1 MDLMLETSLLT
12 LGTVF
17 SCVLGAVV
25 LFRNPTKRTHR
36 LFAVLAVNLALW
48 ALGVAIIIH
57 CKTDAGARFW
67 IKATFIVASFLPATV
82 YHFSSL
88 FPHQRFEGLRL
99 LVALLYVSAGA
110 QIVGTFTPY
119 YVYNVSILPNAP
131 PQVAYG
137 PVFSFFS
144 VMVVTSMLAS
154 FSNLFRKLR
163 QARGVERRQVEHML
177 LGIVLCMASATVTNV
192 LAPVL
197 NVRNTEVYGPIFT
210 LLMMSVVAYAM
221 IRYHL
226 LDIWVLVSRT
236 TIYAAVTTFVFA
248 TFLGTISLVHWLFSS
263 RTTPSILVTTLLA
276 ALVIALVLQPLKER
290 LQLLV
295 DRTILKRRYDVNA
308 LCAKITQ
315 HAAQFM
321 PLRQLLDMV
330 ARDIRVTIGAAQVRV
345 WVVNENDPS
354 KITMAYSSAPGDE
367 PTETHGQAALLQY
380 MRTHPDPLVLKKLL
394 HERPTDQRV
403 RIAQHLAELDAYL
416 CLPLRASSRV
426 VGILALA
433 EKNSGDIYS
442 ADDLVVFTT
451 IASPLGTAI
460 ENARLYLKLEQVNLH
475 LERILSSMRGGV
487 VAVDDQGR
495 ITTINAAGTQML
507 GDVEVGQHL
516 DRLQA
521 EVSGVLRQTLLDGRG
536 VGEFETTITGPAQE
550 KVPVVISSSC
560 LEMAGGDSCGALAM
574 INDLTQLKRLEQN
587 VQRADRLS
595 SIGTLAAGMAHE
607 VKNPLVSIKTFTQL
621 LLGRFEDAD
630 FRKTFAEVV
639 PHEVERI
646 DMIVSRLLDF
656 ARPRPVCFA
665 PHDLRKIIEQ
675 VLMLVDN
682 HIRKERIEV
691 RTEFPSREIA
701 VYGDEQQLHQ
711 VFLNL
716 FLNALDALKET
727 RGGELTVRAYYD
739 RIHLRHRGIAPFLET
754 DCVRVAVTD
763 TGCGI
768 PAEHMDQLFTPFF
781 TTKIEGC
788 GLGLSVVHGIVM
800 EHGGEIDVQSAA
812 GAGTSFTVTLPL
824 MTSGISLS
832 NAPGEMG
839 S

>member
-1 MDLMLETSLLT
+1 MLETSLLT
-12 LGTVF
+12 LGAIF
-17 SCVLGAVV
+17 SCILGAAV
-25 LFRNPTKRTHR
+25 LFRNPTKRAHR

-57 CKTDAGARFW
+57 CKTDASARFW

-88 FPHQRFEGLRL
+88 FPHQRFEGLRPL
-99 LVALLYVSAGA
+99 LALLYLSAGA
-110 QIVGTFTPY
+110 QIAGTFTPY
-119 YVYNVSILPNAP
+119 YVRNVAILANEP
-131 PQVAYG
+131 PQVTYG
-137 PVFSFFS
+137 PVFTFFS

-163 QARGVERRQVEHML
+163 QARGVERRQIEHML
-177 LGIVLCMASATVTNV
+177 LGIILCMASATVTNV

-210 LLMMSVVAYAM
+210 LVMMSIVAYAM

-248 TFLGTISLVHWLFSS
+248 TFLGTISLVHWLSS

-321 PLRQLLDMV
+321 PLHQLLDMV
-330 ARDIRVTIGAAQVRV
+330 ARDIRMTIGAAQVRV
-345 WVVNENDPS
+345 WVIDENDPS
-354 KITMAYSSAPGDE
+354 KITMQYSSAPEDE
-367 PTETHGQAALLQY
+367 PMETHGQAALLQY
-380 MRTHPDPLVLKKLL
+380 MRTHPDPLVLKQLL
-394 HERPTDQRV
+394 HERPTDQRM

-416 CLPLRASSRV
+416 CLPLRASSKV

-433 EKNSGDIYS
+433 EKTSGDIYS
-442 ADDLVVFTT
+442 ANDLVVFTT
-451 IASPLGTAI
+451 IAGPLGTAI
-460 ENARLYLKLEQVNLH
+460 ENAGLYLKLEQVNLH

-487 VAVDDQGR
+487 VAVDEQGR
-495 ITTINAAGTQML
+495 ITTINAAATQML
-507 GDVEVGQHL
+507 GQVEVGQHL
-516 DRLQA
+516 DKLHDEMA
-521 EVSGVLRQTLLDGRG
+521 GVLRQTLLDSRG
-536 VGEFETTITGPAQE
+536 VGEFETVIRGPVQE

-560 LEMAGGDSCGALAM
+560 LEMADGVSCGALAM

-665 PHDLRKIIEQ
+665 PHDLRKIVEH
-675 VLMLVDN
+675 VLMLVEN
-682 HIRKERIEV
+682 YIRKERIEV
-691 RTEFPSREIA
+691 KTEFPSREIP

-754 DCVRVAVTD
+754 ECIRVAVTD

-800 EHGGEIDVQSAA
+800 EHGGEIDVQSAP
-812 GAGTSFTVTLPL
+812 GTGTSFTVTLPL

-832 NAPGEMG
+832 NAQG
-839 S
+839 

>member
-1 MDLMLETSLLT
+1 MLETVLLT
-12 LGTVF
+12 LGACF
-17 SCVLGAVV
+17 SAILGTVV
-25 LFRNPTKRTHR
+25 LIRNPMKPTHR
-36 LFAVLAVNLALW
+36 LFAAMAGCSVLW
-48 ALGVAIIIH
+48 ALGVAVIIH
-57 CKTDAGARFW
+57 CKTESTAIFW
-67 IKATFIVASFLPATV
+67 IRSTFIVTGFFPAIV
-82 YHFSSL
+82 YHFASI
-88 FPHQRFEGLRL
+88 FPHQKFEGYRSL
-99 LVALLYVSAGA
+99 AAAFYATAGV
-110 QIVGTFTPY
+110 IILGSFTPY
-119 YVYNVSILPNAP
+119 YLRSVSVSPTAP
-131 PQVAYG
+131 PQVEYG
-137 PVFSFFS
+137 PVFTFFS
-144 VMVVTSMLAS
+144 VMVVVSLLVS
-154 FSNLFRKLR
+154 SWNLYRKQR
-163 QARGVERRQVEHML
+163 QARGVERRQIEHML
-177 LGIVLCMASATVTNV
+177 LGIFLCMSFSILTNV
-192 LAPVL
+192 LAPAFQI
-197 NVRNTEVYGPIFT
+197 RNLEVYGPIFT
-210 LLMMSVVAYAM
+210 LLLMSVVAYAM

-248 TFLGTISLVHWLFSS
+248 TFLGTISLVQFLFST
-263 RTTPSILVTTLLA
+263 RTTPGIVVTTLLA

-321 PLRQLLDMV
+321 PLHQLLDMV
-330 ARDIRVTIGAAQVRV
+330 ARDIRVTIGSAQVRV
-345 WVVNENDPS
+345 WVVDENDPS
-354 KITMAYSSAPGDE
+354 KITMEYSSVPEDDPA
-367 PTETHGQAALLQY
+367 ETHGQAALLQY

-394 HERPTDQRV
+394 HERPTDHRM
-403 RIAQHLAELDAYL
+403 RIAQHLAELDAYV

-426 VGILALA
+426 VGVLALA
-433 EKNSGDIYS
+433 EKTSGDIYS

-487 VAVDDQGR
+487 VAVDDHGR
-495 ITTINAAGTQML
+495 ITTINAAAIQML
-507 GDVEVGQHL
+507 GPIEVGQYL
-516 DRLQA
+516 DKLQE
-521 EVSGVLRQTLLDGRG
+521 EVAGVLRQTLLDGRG
-536 VGEFETTITGPAQE
+536 VGEFETVITGPEQE

-560 LEMAGGDSCGALAM
+560 LEMAGGVSYGALAM

-665 PHDLRKIIEQ
+665 PHDLRKIIEH
-675 VLMLVDN
+675 VLMLVEN
-682 HIRKERIEV
+682 HIRKEHIEV
-691 RTEFPSREIA
+691 RTEFPSRDIP

-716 FLNALDALKET
+716 FLNALDALKEA

-754 DCVRVAVTD
+754 ECIRVAVTD

-768 PAEHMDQLFTPFF
+768 PVEHMEQLFTPFF

-800 EHGGEIDVQSAA
+800 EHGGEIDVQSAP

-824 MTSGISLS
+824 MNSGISLS
-832 NAPGEMG
+832 NAQGEMG

>member
-1 MDLMLETSLLT
+1 METVLLT
-12 LGTVF
+12 LGAGF
-17 SCVLGAVV
+17 SGTLGAVV
-25 LFRNPTKRTHR
+25 LIRNPLKRTHR
-36 LFAVLAVNLALW
+36 MFAVLAGSSVLW
-48 ALGVAIIIH
+48 ALGVAVIIH
-57 CKTDAGARFW
+57 CRTEASAVFW
-67 IKATFIVASFLPATV
+67 IRSTFIAASFFPATV
-82 YHFSSL
+82 YHFAAI
-88 FPHQRFEGLRL
+88 FPHQQFKGYRSLAAALYGT
-99 LVALLYVSAGA
+99 VAVIIIGS
-110 QIVGTFTPY
+110 FTPY
-119 YVYNVSILPNAP
+119 YLRSVSVSATSP

-137 PVFSFFS
+137 PVFTFFS
-144 VMVVTSMLAS
+144 VMVVVSLLMS
-154 FSNLFRKLR
+154 SWNLYRKQR
-163 QARGVERRQVEHML
+163 QARGVERRQIEHML
-177 LGIVLCMASATVTNV
+177 LGIFLCMSCSILTNV

-197 NVRNTEVYGPIFT
+197 EIRNLEVYGPIFT
-210 LLMMSVVAYAM
+210 LLLMSVVAYAM

-236 TIYAAVTTFVFA
+236 TIYAAATAFVFA
-248 TFLGTISLVHWLFSS
+248 TFLGTISVVGFLFSS
-263 RTTPSILVTTLLA
+263 RTTPTILLTTLLA

-321 PLRQLLDMV
+321 PLRQLLDMI

-345 WVVNENDPS
+345 WVVDENEPS
-354 KITMAYSSAPGDE
+354 KIRMEYSSAPDDA
-367 PTETHGQAALLQY
+367 PMETHGQAALLQY
-380 MRTHPDPLVLKKLL
+380 MRTHPGPLVLKKLL
-394 HERPTDQRV
+394 HERPTEQRV
-403 RIAQHLAELDAYL
+403 RIAEHLAELDAYL
-416 CLPLRASSRV
+416 CLPLRASSKV
-426 VGILALA
+426 VGLLALA
-433 EKNSGDIYS
+433 EKTSGDIYS

-451 IASPLGTAI
+451 IAGPLGTAI

-487 VAVDDQGR
+487 VAVDDEGR
-495 ITTINAAGTQML
+495 VTTINAAATQML
-507 GDVEVGQHL
+507 GPVEVGQHL
-516 DRLQA
+516 DTLRE
-521 EVSGVLRQTLLDGRG
+521 EVAGVLRQTLLGGRG
-536 VGEFETTITGPAQE
+536 VSEFETAITGPAQE
-550 KVPVVISSSC
+550 QVPVVISSSC
-560 LEMAGGDSCGALAM
+560 LEMAGGVSCGALAM

-639 PHEVERI
+639 PHEVDRI

-665 PHDLRKIIEQ
+665 QHDLRKIVEH
-675 VLMLVDN
+675 VLMLVEN
-682 HIRKERIEV
+682 HIRKEHIQV

-711 VFLNL
+711 LFLNL
-716 FLNALDALKET
+716 FLNALDALKEA

-739 RIHLRHRGIAPFLET
+739 RIHLRRRGIAPFLET
-754 DCVRVAVTD
+754 ECIRVAVTD

-768 PAEHMDQLFTPFF
+768 PAEHMEQLFTPFF

-812 GAGTSFTVTLPL
+812 GAGTTFTVTLPL
-824 MTSGISLS
+824 MSTRISLS
-832 NAPGEMG
+832 NAPGETG
-839 S
+839 HDAG